1 MVDRSP
7 ELFSTAGPG
16 ASGDAADAAA
26 TITVDALVSDPA
38 DERVAAFMGLRDRD
52 LRLRARATARSE
64 EPQEAVFVAE
74 GDPVVARAV
83 RAGYRLITLLAD
95 ATRTQPFPDGVAEA
109 AETVYGAGPAV
120 LERITGLGVHRGC
133 LGLFARRELPSV
145 HEVIAP
151 ARRLLVME
159 RVVNPINLGVI
170 VRSAVGLGLDAM
182 VLDEASV
189 DPLYRRA
196 SRVAMGEVFDFPYA
210 RVDGFPEDL
219 QILKDA
225 GFVICALTPAPD
237 AVAIDELSFD
247 PDQKVAL
254 LLGSEG
260 PGLTAATM
268 AASDHRVVI
277 PLSGRV
283 DSLNVGAAAAIAC
296 YAITRA

>member
-1 MVDRSP
+1 MVDGSP
-7 ELFSTAGPG
+7 ELLTSDTAPTPRSDDG
-16 ASGDAADAAA
+16 AERVAVEAVID
-26 TITVDALVSDPA
+26 DPA
-38 DERVAAFMGLRDRD
+38 DARVASFMGLRDRD
-52 LRLRARATARSE
+52 LRLRARATAASD

-83 RAGYRLITLLAD
+83 RAGYRLITLLVD
-95 ATRTQPFPDGVAEA
+95 ATRTQPLPEGVAEA
-109 AETVYGAGPAV
+109 AGVVYGAGPTV

-133 LGLFARRELPSV
+133 LGVFARRELPSV
-145 HEVIAP
+145 QEVIAP
-151 ARRLLVME
+151 ARRLLVLE

-196 SRVAMGEVFDFPYA
+196 SRVAMGEVFDFAYA
-210 RVDGFPEDL
+210 RVRRFPEDL
-219 QILKDA
+219 QLLKDA
-225 GFVICALTPAPD
+225 GFVVCALTPAPD
-237 AVAIDELSFD
+237 AVAIDELSFE

-260 PGLTAATM
+260 PGLTDATM
-268 AASDHRVVI
+268 EASDHRVVI
-277 PLSGRV
+277 PLAGRV